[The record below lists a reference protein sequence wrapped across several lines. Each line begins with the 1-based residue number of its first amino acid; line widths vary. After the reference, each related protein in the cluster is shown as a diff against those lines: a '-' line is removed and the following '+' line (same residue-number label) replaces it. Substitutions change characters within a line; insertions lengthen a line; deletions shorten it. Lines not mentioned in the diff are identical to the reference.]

1 MFRRYD
7 AVPIAGSDRAVQN
20 TRMPPRRTTPMVGA
34 VSAPYGGPHDSWRIL
49 PCSRDDA
56 ADDSAHGGL
65 GDRGA
70 DPHRGTGRGRDRP
83 HPVADPHSHREPD
96 SNSDAHADSG
106 PEANAD
112 SDSDAHPDSDG
123 RSDPEAVAVAHAD
136 PRTFAGCRCT
146 PGGAPGPA
154 HALDHATER
163 ADGR

>member
-83 HPVADPHSHREPD
+83 HPVADSDSHREPD
-96 SNSDAHADSG
+96 SNSDAHAD
-106 PEANAD
+106 ANAD
-112 SDSDAHPDSDG
+112 ADPEADG

-136 PRTFAGCRCT
+136 ADPRTFAGCRCT
-146 PGGAPGPA
+146 PGSAPGPA
-154 HALDHATER
+154 HALDHADQR

>member
-7 AVPIAGSDRAVQN
+7 AFPIAGSDRAVQN
-20 TRMPPRRTTPMVGA
+20 TLMPPRRTTPMVGA

-83 HPVADPHSHREPD
+83 HPVADPHSHREPA
-96 SNSDAHADSG
+96 SDAD
-106 PEANAD
+106 ANAD
-112 SDSDAHPDSDG
+112 ADPEADG

-136 PRTFAGCRCT
+136 ADPRTFAGCRCT
-146 PGGAPGPA
+146 PGSAPGPA
-154 HALDHATER
+154 HALDHADQR